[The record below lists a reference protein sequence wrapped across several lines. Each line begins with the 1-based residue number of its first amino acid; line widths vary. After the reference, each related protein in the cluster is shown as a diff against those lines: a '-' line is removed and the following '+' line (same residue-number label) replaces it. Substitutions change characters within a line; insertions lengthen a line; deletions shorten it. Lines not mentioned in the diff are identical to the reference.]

1 MWKEEFYSVVV
12 QSKIKPS
19 FFVCFFGP
27 QCFRSGYKNVA
38 IYVRKKKI
46 PKTKINMVERD
57 FINLFEKDF
66 IKDMTKKKWQYMTLW
81 SGWCMAN

>member
-1 MWKEEFYSVVV
+1 
-12 QSKIKPS
+12 
-19 FFVCFFGP
+19 
-27 QCFRSGYKNVA
+27 
-38 IYVRKKKI
+38 
-46 PKTKINMVERD
+46 MVERD